1 MEKKSF
7 HSSGNEIQAYT
18 PLQFDERSLQKKLTE
33 EEILAL
39 IKIREEE
46 GYVIGLEKGQA
57 EGRNRGEQEVREIV
71 ARMDSLIVELEGFKQ
86 KKLTELFSP
95 ILTLALDIA
104 KKVVHKEIELD
115 EGVVLHVAREAM
127 LKVSGNE
134 EQVLIRVNPLDYEV
148 IARNMDRLKEESG
161 IKRIVIETTP
171 GISLGGC
178 IIETKTGE
186 IDARIEGQIKEMEDV
201 ISSAATHR

>member
-7 HSSGNEIQAYT
+7 HSSGDEIQAYT
-18 PLQFDERSLQKKLTE
+18 PLQFDEKSVQKKLTE

-39 IKIREEE
+39 VKTREEE
-46 GYVIGLEKGQA
+46 GYARGLEKGRA
-57 EGRNRGEQEVREIV
+57 EGCNLGEKEVKETV
-71 ARMDSLIVELEGFKQ
+71 ARMESLIVELEGFKQ

-115 EGVVLHVAREAM
+115 EGIVLHVAREAM
-127 LKVSGNE
+127 MKVAGNE

-148 IARNMDRLKEESG
+148 IARNMDQLKEESG
-161 IKRIVIETTP
+161 VKRIVIETTP
-171 GISLGGC
+171 GISIGGC
-178 IIETKTGE
+178 VIETKTGE

-201 ISSAATHR
+201 ISSAAPHH